1 MFDRQTKTKENEMEE
16 REGKFRWNTVCSME
30 HYMIYEI
37 KDAGMV
43 EFVGDSEKDDLRTAV
58 ELFGGATLVLDA
70 QARIVLTRT
79 GWDIQVLAE

>member
-16 REGKFRWNTVCSME
+16 RESKFRWRTVCSME
-30 HYMIYEI
+30 HHMIYVEMI
-37 KDAGMV
+37 
-43 EFVGDSEKDDLRTAV
+43 EFVGDTERDDLRTAV